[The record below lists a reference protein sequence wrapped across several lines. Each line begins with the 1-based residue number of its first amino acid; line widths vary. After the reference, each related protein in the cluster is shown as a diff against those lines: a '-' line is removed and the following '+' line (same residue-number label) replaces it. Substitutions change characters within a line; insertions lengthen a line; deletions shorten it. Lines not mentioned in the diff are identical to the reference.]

1 MLWLHASSGFVQSE
15 EVRRGLHGFG
25 PESSIHILQLALSH
39 MYHYVC
45 QPLELIR
52 LKCIKI
58 TWIQINE

>member
-45 QPLELIR
+45 QPTTENPHTNGSGFIVSY
-52 LKCIKI
+52 C
-58 TWIQINE
+58 